1 MLKKPLQERAVKTRN
16 LFLDTAGQL
25 LAEVGFDKLTTNLI
39 CERAGL
45 TPPALYHYF
54 SNKYEVVEEL
64 GNRLSAEQDVII
76 YKWMQTQDA
85 FPFPPVQIAALLNA
99 LHEHS
104 LKQPNAERIY
114 ATLRGMKQT
123 RDNPLFTM
131 QNVSKSCAEW
141 LSKIL
146 PEIDPELIIIRV
158 RIVIQAMFGVHTM
171 LLENPEMDAEKTN
184 EETAEM
190 LGAFIGNLT
199 NK

>member
-1 MLKKPLQERAVKTRN
+1 MQERAIKTRD

-64 GNRLSAEQDVII
+64 GNRLSAEQDAII
-76 YKWMQTQDA
+76 HKWMQTQEA
-85 FPFPPVQIAALLNA
+85 FPFPPVQIATLLNT

-114 ATLRGMKQT
+114 ATLRAMKQT

-131 QNVSKSCAEW
+131 QNVSNSCAEW
-141 LSKIL
+141 LSKVL
-146 PEIDPELIIIRV
+146 PEIDPELITIRV

-190 LGAFIGNLT
+190 LGAFIGNLA
-199 NK
+199 NH